1 MYADTITE
9 SMERAISETTRRR
22 KIQQA
27 YNEEHGIT
35 PETIKKAVRDL
46 IAISK
51 TEESSKKKGAAHLE
65 KDPESMNAKELTK
78 AIKQI
83 MKKMNQ
89 AAAELDFE
97 QAAVLRDQ
105 MVELKKMLLELES

>member
-1 MYADTITE
+1 
-9 SMERAISETTRRR
+9 
-22 KIQQA
+22 
-27 YNEEHGIT
+27 
-35 PETIKKAVRDL
+35 
-46 IAISK
+46 
-51 TEESSKKKGAAHLE
+51 
-65 KDPESMNAKELTK
+65 MNAKELTK

-105 MVELKKMLLELES
+105 MLELKKMLMEMEA